1 MNSGPVRKTRQ
12 IESWSVSHSFMK
24 THHFDDLDPGDADDI
39 SVPQFVSACGQP
51 APHPVDDVDY
61 DDALG
66 HSHLASHYLARAKD
80 CFENG
85 ENKRAGDHLNKA
97 MAHFVQAHSA
107 LKAAH
112 CSKCGNFLPASAA
125 SHRVAKALIVAKV
138 ANQEDDVFGARLAI
152 CQAAQLIP
160 TISGGLNTAKFAKTT
175 AARDAERAPRRTFV
189 TSDYIPLAKISKCY

>member
-152 CQAAQLIP
+152 SIFACFRSCVLPFLQARKSIRQHMWR
-160 TISGGLNTAKFAKTT
+160 TSTQHGGIFYP
-175 AARDAERAPRRTFV
+175 EMTFMV
-189 TSDYIPLAKISKCY
+189 LQK